1 MRKAWMVMALVV
13 LGVAAPVMAQ
23 QPSQPPPAKGTRI
36 YQTDQYGK
44 VRHDQPSW
52 VVKENGRIV
61 EVSPYGHEQS
71 QKQQYKVEGNRV
83 YPTDYAGRIQY
94 NKPSYSVEKDGRVIQ
109 QSPYGHPQYDAPQF
123 VVKGSEVYAADKYG
137 YERQPAFKIEQKATP
152 QSRE

>member
-1 MRKAWMVMALVV
+1 MVMALVV
-13 LGVAAPVMAQ
+13 ISATAPALAQ

-71 QKQQYKVEGNRV
+71 HKQQYKVEGDRV
-83 YPTDYAGRIQY
+83 YQADFAGRIQY

-123 VVKGSEVYAADKYG
+123 IVEGSKVYAADKYG
-137 YERQPAFKIEQKATP
+137 RPKQPAFQVESKAA
-152 QSRE
+152 SKK